1 MNKWY
6 LHQLNIVRNPNGPT
20 LMRGQLLG
28 TTLDEE
34 TGQITISPR
43 MQDSKKIDFNHK
55 EDELDALLDEFVMT
69 LEALGYI

>member
-43 MQDSKKIDFNHK
+43 MQDSKKIDFNH
-55 EDELDALLDEFVMT
+55 
-69 LEALGYI
+69 